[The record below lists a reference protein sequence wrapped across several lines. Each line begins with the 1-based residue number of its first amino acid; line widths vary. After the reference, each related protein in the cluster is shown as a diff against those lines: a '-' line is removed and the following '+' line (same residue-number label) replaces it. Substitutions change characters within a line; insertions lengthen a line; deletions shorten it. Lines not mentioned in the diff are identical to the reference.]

1 MEKTEDQNID
11 FGVTR
16 VGGDASRTVSLFN
29 HSKKKIEITFDVEGQ
44 LEELKKQFIQI
55 VPSSA
60 FSINPRE
67 KNDIKFSFKPTARSH
82 AFKTPIF
89 YKIIENQEKKQ
100 LLNIFGAAHG
110 IEMKLM
116 EDTVGFGTVV
126 VNSKIT
132 KTIQLS
138 NFGDVGSKFEW
149 DTVFCGKFFT
159 IQP

>member
-1 MEKTEDQNID
+1 M
-11 FGVTR
+11 
-16 VGGDASRTVSLFN
+16 SLFN
-29 HSKKKIEITFDVEGQ
+29 HSKKKIAITFDVEGQ

-55 VPSSA
+55 VPQNTIT
-60 FSINPRE
+60 INPRE
-67 KNDIKFSFKPTARSH
+67 KHDIDFSFRPTARINSY
-82 AFKTPIF
+82 KSSIY

-100 LLNIFGAAHG
+100 LLNIFGTAHG

-138 NFGDVGSKFEW
+138 NFGDIGSKFEW
-149 DTVFCGKFFT
+149 DTLFCGKFFT
-159 IQP
+159 IQPQKGYLLPH